1 MRWIVC
7 NLLWLSFAT
16 TAAIADEPAEKGAL
30 SAKLSVKV
38 DGPLL
43 ADFPLLLKLTMTNAG
58 EKPIHF
64 WCGGPA
70 VYPSASYFTVTLIND
85 REAPQ
90 VLSLS
95 NGQYEMGSGGHI
107 PIKDSQEIPAVC
119 GPVPAGKYVLVVQGK
134 SEEIHRD
141 SKTILIWPTMKSE
154 QIEIEVIE
162 DREKLKEAEQ
172 AILNRAKQD
181 QDPFAAHASLRF
193 GIDPIVETW
202 LKQLRAT
209 PKEIG
214 FAPQL
219 GMVERFPNGTDL
231 ILKEVCEKR
240 SQVEL
245 PPKQR
250 RNDSELILLVRR
262 FKTDAAVDALLFF
275 ADSTFVSSNSRE
287 LAVGALIELPQ
298 PKVRMRLH
306 RMISDT
312 SHPSHWMA
320 IRKVTFL
327 RDPLAIQA
335 LLKHANDKDA
345 EARLAAIQALS
356 WFREDLRAK
365 DCLEKAKSDKDKSIS
380 ETAKKALFEDL
391 LIRPGMRPNDGNSK

>member
-16 TAAIADEPAEKGAL
+16 TVALADEPAEKGEL

-43 ADFPLLLKLTMTNAG
+43 ADFPLLFKLKMTNDG

-64 WCGGPA
+64 WCGGPGR
-70 VYPSASYFTVTLIND
+70 YPSARYFTITLINE
-85 REAPQ
+85 REAPR

-95 NGQYEMGSGGHI
+95 NGQYEVGSGGHV
-107 PIKDSQEIPAVC
+107 PIEDSQVIPAVC
-119 GPVPAGKYVLVVQGK
+119 GPVSAGKHVLVVQGRA
-134 SEEIHRD
+134 EEITRQD
-141 SKTILIWPTMKSE
+141 GKSVLIWPAMKSE

-172 AILNRAKQD
+172 AILNRAKQE
-181 QDPFAAHASLRF
+181 PFAAHVSLRF
-193 GIDPIVETW
+193 GIDPIVDAW

-214 FAPQL
+214 FAHQL

-240 SQVEL
+240 GQVEL

-250 RNDSELILLVRR
+250 SHDPGLVLLVRR
-262 FKTDAAVDALLFF
+262 FKTEAAMEALLVFV
-275 ADSTFVSSNSRE
+275 DSKLVSSSSRE
-287 LAVGALIELPQ
+287 LAVRALIEEFPQ
-298 PKVRMRLH
+298 PKTRMRLQH
-306 RMISDT
+306 IISDT
-312 SHPSHWMA
+312 NHPSHWMA
-320 IRKVTFL
+320 IRDLTYR

-335 LLKHANDKDA
+335 LLKCANDKDV
-345 EARLAAIQALS
+345 ETRLIAVQALS
-356 WFREDLRAK
+356 WFRDDPRAK
-365 DCLEKAKSDKDKSIS
+365 ECLEKAKSDRDKSIQ
-380 ETAKKALFEDL
+380 ETVPKALSQDL
-391 LIRPGMRPNDGNSK
+391 RIRFPSSPRK